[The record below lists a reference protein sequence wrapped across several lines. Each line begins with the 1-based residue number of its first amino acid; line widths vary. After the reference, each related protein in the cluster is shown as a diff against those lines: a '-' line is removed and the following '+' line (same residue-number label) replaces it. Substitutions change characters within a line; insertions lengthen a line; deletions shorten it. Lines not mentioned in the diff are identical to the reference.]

1 MLPEESHMPLGFRI
15 ISVCYMYLAF
25 PLSVWLLSTAV
36 LGKKLKTVSCL
47 VYCILGLAIS
57 WIDMLAGVLTGYLE
71 SSSPVEI
78 LILDLAMLTAYALTA
93 GIFLAK
99 LYRLPFI
106 QTLTAAML
114 GNFAAYTSG
123 AAADAV
129 SWTYTP
135 LFDGKYLL
143 VLTTIY
149 LPYTLMLLIVLL
161 FSLLLRRSE
170 FYRYFTALF
179 ETKKRTVL
187 TLAVSFVL
195 MCTWGILDFC
205 FPNAEADA
213 GYALSFL
220 LLIAAALFCIQ
231 FLAMYVSGQ
240 DRLRAQ
246 EEVLAQQRAHMAL
259 LEELQQEVR
268 AFRHDFANLLSG
280 LTLQAQEGDL
290 DGIRDFMKKTGNY
303 FDEKLGNEIRQLDS
317 LNNIRPY
324 PLRSLISSKLAH
336 MRQEQIQVILEVQ
349 HPLHET
355 CAMNTEDLL
364 RALGILLDNAM
375 EAVPEQGGQIRLVLL
390 QQDRELY
397 IAAAN
402 NYAAKPELSALSRK
416 GYTTKGKGH
425 GTGLS
430 SYRKITSRCPGCV
443 TRTCLRDNFF
453 VQELHIPSAQIPQPA
468 AARKERL

>member
-1 MLPEESHMPLGFRI
+1 MLSAIKHLTFCILYSILNADFIKTHSSAAGF
-15 ISVCYMYLAF
+15 F

-36 LGKKLKTVSCL
+36 LGKKLKAASCL
-47 VYCILGLAIS
+47 VYCILGLAVS
-57 WIDMLAGVLTGYLE
+57 WLDMLAGVLTGYLE
-71 SSSPVEI
+71 SSTPAQT
-78 LILDLAMLTAYALTA
+78 LILDLAMLAAYALTA
-93 GIFLAK
+93 GIFLAR
-99 LYRLPFI
+99 LYHLPFI
-106 QTLTAAML
+106 QALTAAML

-129 SWTYTP
+129 AWTYTP
-135 LFDGKYLL
+135 LFDGRYLL

-170 FYRYFTALF
+170 FHRYFTALF

-187 TLAVSFVL
+187 TLIVS
-195 MCTWGILDFC
+195 
-205 FPNAEADA
+205 
-213 GYALSFL
+213 SFL

-268 AFRHDFANLLSG
+268 AFRHDFSNLLSG

-303 FDEKLGNEIRQLDS
+303 FDEKLGSEIRQLDS

-324 PLRSLISSKLAH
+324 PIRSLISSKLAH
-336 MRQEQIQVILEVQ
+336 MRHEQIHAILEVQ
-349 HPLHET
+349 YPL
-355 CAMNTEDLL
+355 
-364 RALGILLDNAM
+364 
-375 EAVPEQGGQIRLVLL
+375 
-390 QQDRELY
+390 
-397 IAAAN
+397 
-402 NYAAKPELSALSRK
+402 LS
-416 GYTTKGKGH
+416 
-425 GTGLS
+425 
-430 SYRKITSRCPGCV
+430 PV
-443 TRTCLRDNFF
+443 
-453 VQELHIPSAQIPQPA
+453 
-468 AARKERL
+468 